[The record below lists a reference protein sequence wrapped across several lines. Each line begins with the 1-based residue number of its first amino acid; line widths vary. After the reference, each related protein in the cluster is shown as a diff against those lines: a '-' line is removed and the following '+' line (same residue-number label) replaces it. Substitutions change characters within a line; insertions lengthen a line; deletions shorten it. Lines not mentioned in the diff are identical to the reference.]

1 MKCKPWGHGG
11 DALSKRGRSW
21 VLDFSYKRKRHKIT
35 LGPLPNRSAARE
47 VAAKIRGDIIK
58 EGHGIAAR
66 PAPSLLL
73 TKAATMLVESARGEG
88 RLKTADWYT
97 GALKPV
103 LRHLGAKRLSEI
115 SAFTLEGYKR
125 ARLAEVTQ
133 VRNGVKTSG
142 ARSVNAELSVL
153 KRLYNVMIAW
163 NKATTNPVK
172 GIKRLREAEGS
183 MRWLTEEEIARLL
196 AACNPR
202 LRPVVLTAIHSGCRH
217 GELLSLTV
225 GDINLVRRTLT
236 VRAAFS
242 KNGSSRSVPMNDSLT
257 SALRP
262 LILGRPPTAPLFES
276 RAGTGYK
283 SLRTAFLTAC
293 KRAGI
298 VGCRFHD
305 LRHSFA
311 SHLAMA
317 GADSLTLQELGGW
330 KSPNMVKRYAHLSQ
344 QHKQQAVDRLGEK
357 LAVQVPPDF
366 PPQAEQPAVVVAINR

>member
-1 MKCKPWGHGG
+1 MTTQATKTKPWGHGG

-21 VLDFSYKRKRHKIT
+21 VLDFSYKRTRHKIT

-47 VAAKIRGDIIK
+47 VAQKIRGDIIK

-66 PAPSLLL
+66 PAPSLTLE
-73 TKAATMLVESARGEG
+73 KAAKLLIESARGEG
-88 RLKTADWYT
+88 RLKTAEWYT

-103 LRHLGAKRLSEI
+103 LRHLGDKRLTDI
-115 SAFTLEGYKR
+115 SPFSLEQYKR
-125 ARLAEVTQ
+125 ARLAEITQ

-153 KRLYNVMIAW
+153 RRLYNVMVAW
-163 NKATTNPVK
+163 GKAAGNPVK
-172 GIKRLREAEGS
+172 GIKRLKEPEGS
-183 MRWLTEEEIARLL
+183 MRWLAEEEIARLL

-202 LRPVVLTAIHSGCRH
+202 LRPVVLTALHTGCRH

-242 KNGSSRSVPMNDSLT
+242 KNGASRAVPMNDILT
-257 SALRP
+257 QALRP
-262 LILGRPPTAPLFES
+262 LILGRLPTAPLFES

-293 KRAGI
+293 RRAEI
-298 VGCRFHD
+298 SGCRF
-305 LRHSFA
+305 
-311 SHLAMA
+311 
-317 GADSLTLQELGGW
+317 
-330 KSPNMVKRYAHLSQ
+330 P
-344 QHKQQAVDRLGEK
+344 
-357 LAVQVPPDF
+357 
-366 PPQAEQPAVVVAINR
+366 